1 MATAMMMGI
10 AGAAAAAGM
19 AVVVVVVAKKANER
33 WPMKTVEVEEEA
45 L

>member
-1 MATAMMMGI
+1 MATAMGMGI

-19 AVVVVVVAKKANER
+19 AVVVVAKKANER